1 MPRIVNQE
9 EWREKCGLTSPWAR
23 GMIPGMPG
31 QEGERNVKKLSW
43 FVVAVVV
50 ALSPCAARSQAPV
63 HVDLSSGQARENSA
77 ELLRARSRQDREYAY
92 RLARQKGWGIRSD
105 AEGCSYQLIAIRN
118 GRPLYLAPCNVNAA
132 ISTAANLIRGASP
145 YDLTGAGFNVGIWDA
160 GSVLATHQEFAGR
173 VTVKDGSAPGWHACH
188 PAGTIMAGGVN
199 TNAKG
204 MAPAAK
210 ILSYDYADA
219 QPQMVLVA
227 ASGPLQTSKIYLSN
241 HSYDGLAGWVADTN
255 VSGHQGVHWIG
266 GLLSDRESVD
276 FGQYVYDCNK
286 WDDLCYNAKYY
297 LPVKSAG
304 NNRAD
309 NAPAAGT
316 VFYYYTDDWTSKTYD
331 PATDPYS
338 DNHKGGFDTLTYTSC
353 AKNALTVG
361 AVNPAVSGG
370 VRSIAAATM
379 TTFTGWGPTDD
390 GRVKPDIV
398 ADGVNVFSASNENNT
413 AYTTLTGTSCA
424 AANATGSAALLVEYY
439 QKLFPS
445 SAMLASTL
453 KALIIHTADDLGNA
467 GPDYSYGWGL
477 MNVKAAADLL
487 KSHKD
492 RPLERHVIED
502 QLSTT
507 DPSDTWTVW
516 VNSGSSFR
524 VTLCWTDPAGP
535 LQSDLNSPTPVLIN
549 DLDLRITGSGG
560 PCLPFV
566 LNPASPASVATTA
579 DNVVDNVEQVYIASA
594 PAAGYYT
601 VTVSRKGTLSSGA
614 QKYSL
619 ILTGQ
624 TVVADVAVTGGP
636 LLFGDKT
643 INTGATPAQ
652 SIAVRNNGTGDLTF
666 TGAGIAITG
675 ANANQFTFS
684 PAPSTAALAP
694 GASRTVS
701 VVFAPTSAGA
711 KSASVTVTTNDPDQ
725 STVDTVLSGNGV
737 TEVLPE
743 VNFGVSSQSLNENAG
758 AVPISVD
765 LSIAAGP
772 GGVTVD
778 YQVNAESTATGGGV
792 DYSVSPLPGTIT
804 FAQGEATK
812 TINLTV
818 VNDPLNEDNETVILQ
833 LTNPSGATV
842 GSKPT
847 HTVTITDNDAP
858 PTIQFSFSTL
868 QIGEGDSPAQLTVQL
883 SGNATEK
890 TVTADIATAD
900 GTAKAGADYTA
911 ISRQITLTPPETSV
925 EVDVAIVDDSQ
936 PETPELFTVHLSDPE
951 NAVLGLAAVSVEI
964 QDDDIWFTAAPNW
977 MLY

>member
-1 MPRIVNQE
+1 
-9 EWREKCGLTSPWAR
+9 
-23 GMIPGMPG
+23 
-31 QEGERNVKKLSW
+31 VKKFSW
-43 FVVAVVV
+43 FVVAAVVV
-50 ALSPCAARSQAPV
+50 LSPCAARSQAPV
-63 HVDLSSGQARENSA
+63 HVDLSSSLARENSA
-77 ELLRARSRQDREYAY
+77 ELLRARSRQDREYAH

-145 YDLTGAGFNVGIWDA
+145 YNLTGAGFNVGIWDA

-188 PAGTIMAGGVN
+188 PAGTIMAAGVN

-219 QPQMVLVA
+219 EPQMVLVA

-241 HSYDGLAGWVADTN
+241 HSYDALAGWEADTN
-255 VSGHQGVHWIG
+255 QSGHEGIHWFG
-266 GLLSDRESVD
+266 TYSDRED
-276 FGQYVYDCNK
+276 AALGQYVYYCSI
-286 WDDLCYNAKYY
+286 WDQLCYNAKYY

-309 NAPAAGT
+309 NAPTAGT
-316 VFYYYTDDWTSKTYD
+316 VFYYYTDHWTSKTYA
-331 PATDPYS
+331 PATDPFS
-338 DNHKGGFDTLTYTSC
+338 DNYKNGGFDTLTYTSC

-370 VRSIAAATM
+370 VRSISAATM

-398 ADGVNVFSASNENNT
+398 ADGVNVFSVSNENNT
-413 AYTTLTGTSCA
+413 AYRYFTGASCA

-445 SAMLASTL
+445 SAMLASSL

-467 GPDYSYGWGL
+467 GPDYSRGWGL

-507 DPSDTWTVW
+507 NPSDTWTVW
-516 VNSGSSFR
+516 VNNAGAFR
-524 VTLCWTDPAGP
+524 TTLCWTDPPGP
-535 LQSDLNSPTPVLIN
+535 IQSDLNSPTPVLVN
-549 DLDLRITGSGG
+549 DLDLRVKGPGGS
-560 PCLPFV
+560 PTYMPYILSRTSPA
-566 LNPASPASVATTA
+566 NPATNG
-579 DNVVDNVEQVYIASA
+579 DNAVDNVEQVYIASA
-594 PAAGYYT
+594 PTAGYYT
-601 VTVSRKGTLSSGA
+601 VTVSHKGTLFSGA

-652 SIAVRNNGTGDLTF
+652 SITVRNNGTGDLTF

-725 STVDTVLSGNGV
+725 STVDTGLSGNGV

-743 VNFGVSSQSLNENAG
+743 VNFALSAQSLNEDAG
-758 AVPISVD
+758 TVAISLA
-765 LSIAAGP
+765 LSASASSN
-772 GGVTVD
+772 VTMV
-778 YQVNAESTATGGGV
+778 YQVTLQSTASGGGV
-792 DYSVSPLPGTIT
+792 DYSLAPVPGTIT
-804 FAQGEATK
+804 FAPGEVSK
-812 TINLTV
+812 TINLTI
-818 VNDPLNEDNETVILQ
+818 VNDPLNEDDETIILQ
-833 LTNPSGATV
+833 ITNPSGATV

-868 QIGEGDSPAQLTVQL
+868 QIGEGDSPAHLTVQL
-883 SGNATEK
+883 SGNATEN

-911 ISRQITLTPPETSV
+911 ITRQITLTPPETSL
-925 EVDVAIVDDSQ
+925 EVDVAILDDSQ
-936 PETPELFTVHLSDPE
+936 PETPELFTVHLSNPE
-951 NAVLGLAAVSVEI
+951 NAVLGSDSVSVEI